1 MVIFHSYVS
10 LPEGILFRVTQYAC
24 DVSKVHKCILH
35 KTRHTKP
42 NMSAGWCSRQLFLN
56 MFEWCSSVDVEMA
69 SNFPGGQ
76 SHLACGQQPA
86 YTIYN
91 WVYPRCNSVYGS
103 ALTLSGALWLFF
115 TKNSG
120 KSPCSMA
127 KSTISMGKSTI
138 SMVIFPL
145 REVFSVP
152 GSPAKK
158 KSSTFSTY

>member
-1 MVIFHSYVS
+1 
-10 LPEGILFRVTQYAC
+10 
-24 DVSKVHKCILH
+24 
-35 KTRHTKP
+35 
-42 NMSAGWCSRQLFLN
+42 
-56 MFEWCSSVDVEMA
+56 MA

-91 WVYPRCNSVYGS
+91 WVYTRCNSVYGS
-103 ALTLSGALWLFF
+103 ALTLSGTLWLFF

-138 SMVIFPL
+138 SMVIYHFAKCFQCLVPRRKKHPRLFPL
-145 REVFSVP
+145 TK
-152 GSPAKK
+152 SPARPLQGDATFRTSRDHGDH
-158 KSSTFSTY
+158 SSHVNYSYKVIINYGIISS